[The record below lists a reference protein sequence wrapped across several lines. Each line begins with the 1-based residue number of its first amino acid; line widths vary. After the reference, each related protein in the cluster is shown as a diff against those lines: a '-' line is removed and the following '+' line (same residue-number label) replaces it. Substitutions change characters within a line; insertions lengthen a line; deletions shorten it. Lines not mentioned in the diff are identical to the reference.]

1 MSTGCALD
9 ENRVNIVVKNSPL
22 FFAWVSL
29 KPADQSLPPDTTT
42 QFIIGLSVRMK
53 KKQIILN
60 TVILTRRNAVFQ
72 YRIRSCDVW
81 KVRNRV
87 ARPLQSVSSLFKL
100 LVGMIW
106 RFHDCVIH
114 VYHDNISDSQIEL
127 YLADII
133 WFADIVCSSSL
144 WIHQTRGTNNVCKSD
159 YALRYHFETWYMHS
173 VGGTTCKFEFLHN
186 WVNLT

>member
-1 MSTGCALD
+1 MPITQYDNTYSYLW
-9 ENRVNIVVKNSPL
+9 NQLINHFHQIRQRNL
-22 FFAWVSL
+22 SL
-29 KPADQSLPPDTTT
+29 ACRCGWK
-42 QFIIGLSVRMK
+42 RK
-53 KKQIILN
+53 KIILN

-72 YRIRSCDVW
+72 YRIRSCDAS

-114 VYHDNISDSQIEL
+114 VYHENISDSQIEL

-144 WIHQTRGTNNVCKSD
+144 WIHQRQKIQKREINANRRNWYYKGNN
-159 YALRYHFETWYMHS
+159 
-173 VGGTTCKFEFLHN
+173 TTIARFMG
-186 WVNLT
+186 VNMGPSGADRTHLDPMTPC